1 VAASAA
7 PSAAGFTI
15 NGRTYSH
22 DGVAR
27 LLSRLAVV
35 PHLAG
40 VQLQHSALSTSE
52 TGRKVVEFSI
62 NATVKA
68 AGA

>member
-1 VAASAA
+1 
-7 PSAAGFTI
+7 
-15 NGRTYSH
+15 
-22 DGVAR
+22 
-27 LLSRLAVV
+27 VV
-35 PHLAG
+35 PQLSN
-40 VQLQHSALSTSE
+40 VQLLHSAMATSD